1 MNKTFY
7 GWKVLAALF
16 IAYFFANGMVTNT
29 LPTLLNVLAKEFK
42 WSPDIFSRAPFIQY
56 MIVAVLSIF
65 AGTLM
70 DKFSTKKIMLVG
82 SVIFLLGFISYYFIQ
97 NVTGLLISYA
107 LFALAM
113 VLCGIISSM
122 HILSKWFIKKRGM
135 AVGIFLVAS
144 SLGGFILIPLVNLL
158 QENYGWRNAVLIL
171 GIITFIFTFFPILFV
186 VKNTPKDAGTEP
198 DGLEPVKDTVQQH
211 STKPFVTIQN
221 TIKNPT
227 FYLLL
232 LITGG
237 MWFCILG
244 VITHQPF
251 FLTGVNTKTGFVPML
266 GFDNEEKAKII
277 SVFYLCSIIGKLVF
291 GYLSDRQH
299 DKKKIM
305 LLSTIFLMIG
315 SFILYSLTIENKSI
329 AWIYAIVF
337 GFGFSGV
344 FTMIQT
350 LVADYYQ
357 GKHYGRILGLV
368 TMIDTIAGAL
378 GAMVIGIMAKNNGGY
393 HNGWLVL
400 FIISVV
406 GGFATILLKKP
417 KTTNA

>member
-1 MNKTFY
+1 MNKSFY

-29 LPTLLNVLAKEFK
+29 LPTLLNVVAKEFK

-70 DKFSTKKIMLVG
+70 DKFSTKKIMLFG
-82 SVIFLLGFISYYFIQ
+82 SVIFLIGFISYFFIQ
-97 NVTGLLISYA
+97 SVAGLLLTYA

-144 SLGGFILIPLVNLL
+144 SLGGFVLIPLVNLL
-158 QENYGWRNAVLIL
+158 QENYGWRTAVLIL
-171 GIITFIFTFFPILFV
+171 GIATFIFTFFPILFV
-186 VKNTPKDAGTEP
+186 VKNTPKDVNATP
-198 DGLEPVKDTVQQH
+198 DGLEIPETNLKLA
-211 STKPFVTIQN
+211 SNKPFITLQN
-221 TIKNPT
+221 TLRSPF

-244 VITHQPF
+244 VISHQPF
-251 FLTGVNTKTGFVPML
+251 FLTGVFSKNGFVPML
-266 GFDNEEKAKII
+266 GFQEADKAKII
-277 SVFYLCSIIGKLVF
+277 SVFYLCSIIGKLCF
-291 GYLSDRQH
+291 GYLSDKQY
-299 DKKKIM
+299 DKKNIM
-305 LLSTIFLMIG
+305 LLSTLFLMIG
-315 SFILYSLTIENKSI
+315 SYILYSLTTDNKSM
-329 AWIYAIVF
+329 AWLYAIVF

-357 GKHYGRILGLV
+357 GAHYGRILGLV
-368 TMIDTIAGAL
+368 TMVDTIAGAL

-393 HNGWLVL
+393 HKGWLLLLVIS
-400 FIISVV
+400 II
-406 GGFATILLKKP
+406 GGLATFLLQKP
-417 KTTNA
+417 KIYND